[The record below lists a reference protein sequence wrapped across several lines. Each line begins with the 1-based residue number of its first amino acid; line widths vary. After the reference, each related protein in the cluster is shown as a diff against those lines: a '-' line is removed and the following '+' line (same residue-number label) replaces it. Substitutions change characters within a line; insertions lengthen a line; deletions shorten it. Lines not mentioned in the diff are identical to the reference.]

1 MAAILKS
8 HIKTN
13 SIRIGFVP
21 LVDCA
26 PLILAKEEGFFEA
39 EGLNVD
45 LVREPGWATIRD
57 KIVYGELEAAHA
69 LAGLCFGISLGLN
82 VLARHC
88 LTGFLFNANGA
99 AITISN
105 ELIKLGV
112 TDNQSLRNFIFSN
125 KNKRQVTF
133 GIPNIV
139 SSHHFLL
146 RQWIQPAGIN
156 PEEDVNII
164 VVPPQLMVS
173 CLESGLIDG
182 YCVGEPFNSLAVSKG
197 AGSVVKESADLSPM
211 HPEKALIVTKDFS
224 DSRREEHLAIIYALI
239 KAAKICDTE
248 DGRSRL
254 STILSHPQYL
264 GVDEVIISK
273 SLFTGSD
280 GMKCDDFNVFS
291 RFGVNAPSNSR
302 ANKVI
307 SQIRNAGLVKN
318 LKDISINSVFREDI
332 YLEALELSKKEQSE
346 NESSEILSM
355 I

>member
-1 MAAILKS
+1 MVV
-8 HIKTN
+8 N
-13 SIRIGFVP
+13 YF
-21 LVDCA
+21 
-26 PLILAKEEGFFEA
+26 
-39 EGLNVD
+39 
-45 LVREPGWATIRD
+45 RD
-57 KIVYGELEAAHA
+57 
-69 LAGLCFGISLGLN
+69 
-82 VLARHC
+82 
-88 LTGFLFNANGA
+88 
-99 AITISN
+99 
-105 ELIKLGV
+105 
-112 TDNQSLRNFIFSN
+112 
-125 KNKRQVTF
+125 
-133 GIPNIV
+133 
-139 SSHHFLL
+139 
-146 RQWIQPAGIN
+146 
-156 PEEDVNII
+156 
-164 VVPPQLMVS
+164 
-173 CLESGLIDG
+173 
-182 YCVGEPFNSLAVSKG
+182 
-197 AGSVVKESADLSPM
+197 
-211 HPEKALIVTKDFS
+211 
-224 DSRREEHLAIIYALI
+224 EHLSIIHALI

-332 YLEALELSKKEQSE
+332 YLEALELSKKKQSE

>member
-105 ELIKLGV
+105 ELIKL
-112 TDNQSLRNFIFSN
+112 
-125 KNKRQVTF
+125 
-133 GIPNIV
+133 
-139 SSHHFLL
+139 
-146 RQWIQPAGIN
+146 
-156 PEEDVNII
+156 
-164 VVPPQLMVS
+164 
-173 CLESGLIDG
+173 
-182 YCVGEPFNSLAVSKG
+182 
-197 AGSVVKESADLSPM
+197 
-211 HPEKALIVTKDFS
+211 
-224 DSRREEHLAIIYALI
+224 
-239 KAAKICDTE
+239 
-248 DGRSRL
+248 
-254 STILSHPQYL
+254 
-264 GVDEVIISK
+264 
-273 SLFTGSD
+273 
-280 GMKCDDFNVFS
+280 
-291 RFGVNAPSNSR
+291 
-302 ANKVI
+302 
-307 SQIRNAGLVKN
+307 
-318 LKDISINSVFREDI
+318 
-332 YLEALELSKKEQSE
+332 
-346 NESSEILSM
+346 
-355 I
+355 